1 MTITRFIHTA
11 FIIAMILCVSLQAG
25 EGQNSHTMDNDQDSP
40 LLGDYTG
47 DGRIHTDDF
56 LIVRSLWYAA
66 SDSGFIAP
74 DKVLGPVKPSAN
86 VPFTSDDREK
96 ASSFDHHDLAVFK
109 TMWHWS
115 REHETADVPPLSES
129 AHSSLKLSS
138 PRYSRQGR
146 VTVDLNFSGDETFSA
161 AELFL
166 VFNSDTLRYLSFTP
180 GELLASESRK
190 PVVLEKP
197 HDTHTLLVLSTLAD
211 VPPGIIE
218 SEGVLGTF
226 EFSLIEEYSEFVF
239 DLGYRLFD
247 SAGTVAEKGL
257 LPLAQYPDYVHEENE
272 SFVMIGPNPATPAE
286 NMFGMNFSGDRDVN
300 YSEGTV
306 FIVYPGQINPP
317 YTVSVTV
324 YDYLGNPVIE
334 NNKTYGS
341 AGEHIIY
348 WDCRNASGRA
358 LPSGSYKIVT
368 EIHNTESSQT
378 LKKVLGIQENR

>member
-1 MTITRFIHTA
+1 MTITKLLHTA
-11 FIIAMILCVSLQAG
+11 FIIAMLLCVSLQAG
-25 EGQNSHTMDNDQDSP
+25 ERQNSHTTDNDQYSS

-47 DGRIHTDDF
+47 DGRITTDDF

-66 SDSGFIAP
+66 SANGCIAP
-74 DKVLGPVKPSAN
+74 DKLLGPVKSSAN
-86 VPFTSDDREK
+86 VPFTRGDREK
-96 ASSFDHHDLAVFK
+96 TSSFDHHDLAVFK

-115 REHETADVPPLSES
+115 REDEAADVPHLSES
-129 AHSSLKLSS
+129 AYSSLKLSS

-161 AELFL
+161 AEIFL

-180 GELLASESRK
+180 GEILVSQSRK
-190 PVVLEKP
+190 PVVLEKAY
-197 HDTHTLLVLSTLAD
+197 DTHTLFLLSTLAD
-211 VPPGIIE
+211 VPPGVIE

-226 EFSLIEEYSEFVF
+226 EFTIIEEYSEFVF

-247 SAGTVAEKGL
+247 SAGTVVEKGL
-257 LPLAQYPDYVHEENE
+257 LPVAQYPDYVHQEKEP
-272 SFVMIGPNPATPAE
+272 FVMIGPNPATPAE
-286 NMFGMNFSGDRDVN
+286 NKFGMDFSGDRDVN

-306 FIVYPGQINPP
+306 FIVYPGYINPP
-317 YTVSVTV
+317 YTVSITV

-348 WDCRNASGRA
+348 WDCRNTSGRA

-368 EIHNTESSQT
+368 EIHNSEGSQT
-378 LKKVLGIQENR
+378 LKKVLGIRETR